1 MRRGYPKEGCAL
13 LVALIS
19 TVSCISTTSITSP
32 TIVYAGSS
40 FEIEITAVVEDD
52 GEAWGLLGIVVPS
65 GWEASNVSYN
75 GPFQGLMVPHSAFD
89 EFECAYWDHWIGFR
103 SDSVRTGSTGDV
115 YHYFA
120 TIHTDM
126 LIGDVDISCLAAI
139 SDIDTPEWNG
149 DPCSVSV
156 EVLELNLNQ
165 SSWGG
170 IKTEFS
176 EGK

>member
-1 MRRGYPKEGCAL
+1 MNRSRPINGCAL
-13 LVALIS
+13 LVVLTS
-19 TVSCISTTSITSP
+19 TLSCISTTGVTSP
-32 TIVYAGSS
+32 ATVFAGSS

-75 GPFQGLMVPHSAFD
+75 GLFQGVMVPDSAFGD
-89 EFECAYWDHWIGFR
+89 FECAPWDHWIGFR
-103 SDSVRTGSTGDV
+103 SDSIRTGSTGDV

-139 SDIDTPEWNG
+139 LNDLTPEWDG

-156 EVLELNLNQ
+156 EVVELNLNQ

-170 IKTEFS
+170 IKTEFTES
-176 EGK
+176 R